1 MNKLSILIISLFLL
15 WGCVAFDEMGTTE
28 TTESPSFSIEE
39 AQKIFETQYT
49 QTLTKTKTDSH
60 PSTHKFSP
68 GDFTPLWDHGKYSS
82 MRGKS
87 GYDIPI
93 SAGKKL
99 KAIRTTYYGNDAK
112 AYKTNLPQR
121 LLVMKNEE
129 TGSTFCYILTLIPD
143 IGSSS
148 GDKAMSDF
156 ITYTQKKGSFSGLA
170 IYTVP
175 GTDALAR
182 VSRYKDGKKTDG
194 VFLPK
199 GNGSYIQRLRK
210 SVTLLSGTK
219 ILTAVPIQTRSD
231 YDDIWDDI
239 YNDYDWSVDEPD
251 YTDIGDG
258 LFQDDNGNY
267 YVDLDEDGY
276 PDIPCLPPAVTTD
289 EYPEDPEDPEF
300 GEDSGYTEQNP
311 IDPNEETGNLEGD
324 NSDNNDNSSSSFEEL
339 MAIPFDNIDLM
350 DKAWFVG
357 YDKSHDCL
365 KGCYAILDNMGIDEH
380 GSSAEVIYLARENE
394 SHTALENYGNN
405 VEENYKNA
413 VNCINDHL
421 EEGRAIIVGADYK
434 LGNDANDGTIDHFV
448 LIVGCGFDEILNENY
463 YIYVET
469 GTYHDYKGVNPEDN
483 RFYYDQEK
491 EMFVDEQNYSNKELT
506 ITEIRPNN
514 GEEYDTI
521 SQPSKY

>member
-1 MNKLSILIISLFLL
+1 M
-15 WGCVAFDEMGTTE
+15 
-28 TTESPSFSIEE
+28 
-39 AQKIFETQYT
+39 
-49 QTLTKTKTDSH
+49 H
-60 PSTHKFSP
+60 PSSVHLLFQIPVYQQGQEAGQEVRLDAVVPLEIYRSRLHFGFRHAEVVLHYPPAAVQAYHLLSRCIKVRADTVEAVEACLLLYHLLIQGKAFHLRQLTVFRAILRLDEPFCIVRALALRHGRPSRVQQCLRP
-68 GDFTPLWDHGKYSS
+68 G
-82 MRGKS
+82 
-87 GYDIPI
+87 
-93 SAGKKL
+93 
-99 KAIRTTYYGNDAK
+99 
-112 AYKTNLPQR
+112 NLP
-121 LLVMKNEE
+121 
-129 TGSTFCYILTLIPD
+129 
-143 IGSSS
+143 
-148 GDKAMSDF
+148 
-156 ITYTQKKGSFSGLA
+156 LA
-170 IYTVP
+170 HV
-175 GTDALAR
+175 GQV
-182 VSRYKDGKKTDG
+182 VS
-194 VFLPK
+194 VFE
-199 GNGSYIQRLRK
+199 R
-210 SVTLLSGTK
+210 
-219 ILTAVPIQTRSD
+219 
-231 YDDIWDDI
+231 
-239 YNDYDWSVDEPD
+239 E
-251 YTDIGDG
+251 
-258 LFQDDNGNY
+258 
-267 YVDLDEDGY
+267 
-276 PDIPCLPPAVTTD
+276 
-289 EYPEDPEDPEF
+289 
-300 GEDSGYTEQNP
+300 GE

-463 YIYVET
+463 YIYVEI